1 MAEKNLR
8 LPPQDLEAEQSVLGS
23 LMLDKE
29 AITAVADLLAPNDFY
44 KKANEIIYRAALEL
58 WDDREPIDILSV
70 SAALKKS
77 GELKEISGVGYL
89 TELVNSVPSAFHVSH
104 YAKIV
109 KEKSVLRSLI
119 NASAQITEEALTSKN
134 DIEKL
139 LDDVEQRIFAIS
151 QRSIAKNFIHIGEGL
166 KEAYERIERL
176 HRGEGAG
183 LRGVATGFIQLD
195 NILSGLQPSDLI
207 VVGARPSFGKTAF
220 VMDIARHIAV
230 NLKKPV
236 GVFSLEMSRPQVE
249 DRLIA
254 AEAQVDLWK
263 LRTGRLKDEVEFEM
277 LAAAADRLRP
287 APLYIDDSPS
297 PNIVEMRSM
306 ARRLQAEQGE
316 LSLIVVDYLQL
327 IEPRRTTD
335 SMVQQVTE
343 ISRGLKSLAR
353 ELNVPIIAVS
363 QLSRAVEQRGIK
375 RPQLADLRESGA
387 IEQDADVVI
396 FLYPRSQDSIDAPP
410 TDDNTV
416 ELIVAKHR
424 NGPLGTV
431 RLFFD
436 KQRVSFQNLEQTY
449 AGTEADQAFR

>member
-1 MAEKNLR
+1 MAPKDLR

-44 KKANEIIYRAALEL
+44 KKANEIIYRAALGL
-58 WDDREPIDILSV
+58 WEDREPIDILSL

-77 GELKEISGVGYL
+77 GELKEIGGVGYL
-89 TELVNSVPSAFHVSH
+89 TELVNSVPSAFHVGH

-119 NASAQITEEALTSKN
+119 NASAKITEEALTSKN

-151 QRSIAKNFIHIGEGL
+151 QHSITKNFIHIGEGL
-166 KEAYERIERL
+166 KEAYERIERV
-176 HRGEGAG
+176 HRGEGVG

-220 VMDIARHIAV
+220 VLDIARHIAV

-396 FLYPRSQDSIDAPP
+396 FLYPRSQDAIDAPP
-410 TDDNTV
+410 TDDNTLEV
-416 ELIVAKHR
+416 IVAKHR

-449 AGTEADQAFR
+449 AGTESDQTFR

>member
-8 LPPQDLEAEQSVLGS
+8 LPPQDLEAEESVLGS

-44 KKANEIIYRAALEL
+44 KKAHEIIYERILNL

-77 GELKEISGVGYL
+77 GQLKETGGVGYL
-89 TELVNSVPSAFHVSH
+89 TELVNSVPSAFHISH

-119 NASAQITEEALTSKN
+119 NASAHITEEALTSKE

-166 KEAYERIERL
+166 KEAYERIERV
-176 HRGEGAG
+176 HRGEGG
-183 LRGVATGFIQLD
+183 LRGVPTGFIQLD

-207 VVGARPSFGKTAF
+207 VIGARPSFGKTAF
-220 VMDIARHIAV
+220 ALDIARHIAV
-230 NLKKPV
+230 DLKKPV
-236 GVFSLEMSRPQVE
+236 GIFSLEMSRPQVE

-306 ARRLQAEQGE
+306 ARRLQAELGD

-343 ISRGLKSLAR
+343 ISRGLKGLAR
-353 ELNVPIIAVS
+353 ELAVPIIAVS

-387 IEQDADVVI
+387 IEQDADVVM
-396 FLYPRSQDSIDAPP
+396 FLYPRSQDTSMDAPP
-410 TDDNTV
+410 VDDNTV
-416 ELIVAKHR
+416 EIIVAKHR

-436 KQRVSFQNLEQTY
+436 KQRVSFQNLEETY
-449 AGTEADQAFR
+449 AGAEADQAIR